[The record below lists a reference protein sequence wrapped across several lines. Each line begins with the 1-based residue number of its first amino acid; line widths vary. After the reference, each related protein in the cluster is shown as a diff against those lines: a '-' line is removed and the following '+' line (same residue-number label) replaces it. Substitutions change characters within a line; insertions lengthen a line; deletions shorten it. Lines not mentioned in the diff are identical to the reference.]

1 VSGGVGV
8 SLCEDVGVC
17 VGWLL
22 RIMGRRKIGEH
33 KGRWLSEELQCPPHR
48 TNTPT
53 HFNESPSEGCVPEKV
68 YRKESGANL
77 HIQFNQTLLLHY
89 PVCI

>member
-1 VSGGVGV
+1 MCRLAAENHGKT
-8 SLCEDVGVC
+8 
-17 VGWLL
+17 W
-22 RIMGRRKIGEH
+22 RKIGEH

-53 HFNESPSEGCVPEKV
+53 HFNESSSEGCVPEKL
-68 YRKESGANL
+68 YRKESGADS

-89 PVCI
+89 AVCV